1 MRASLTLNRV
11 GGGRIYIGGFARGG
25 PFGAPRAMRPVAT
38 RAPGA
43 VMPPSSVRCDNGTTC
58 EKSPLQLGAIFDYD
72 SDVTACAPD
81 GAFCSW
87 STQSALQAAYPPVPL
102 VTAFYSHRRSLMSPR
117 LFYGGNL
124 LPAPPRLCTNC
135 SGVPQGGAAAGLA
148 KSTCVEASDAGGGA
162 SDAALLLLLCDVATL
177 PWAAG
182 SRLTLALQNAAVYS
196 GDELGRRGAL
206 EASGSKG
213 DGGEVTRLS
222 IAAPAEACVGD
233 GAVEQPRFTP
243 ISTAHSSLAHPD
255 AKRVSQDHADS
266 FSSAVVA
273 ADGHGDKEAWK
284 PFSEYSMAQ
293 ACAETSVLALRSF
306 ALAALGQR
314 VPLVVLAAE
323 KACGAGVTFS
333 SLTDEC
339 ATPQTSTVYARKRP
353 DSPAWLPPRTT
364 VHGVPMEVYAERT
377 PLVLTRGTAAL
388 QQALGQ
394 ALDRIAVVPA
404 GRKRHNA
411 APLSASFHFPPS
423 PLAARGLQWSL
434 SPLAHL
440 IWNGQCWV
448 EEADVQLAKMEE
460 RLLGALAGGRDGHAT
475 SSIAGAVRLA
485 HSRNTITCRTHCTPG
500 ATRGDGDAG
509 RLAGLRLGWNAQ
521 SSSYP
526 RLWLPSVWPQ
536 GGSRGGVL
544 TPLFRHDSGADSE
557 TEAVLG
563 RPGWAAASPTSRR
576 RLASNPY
583 EAWKR
588 ASEDAEVVEAAL
600 EKPATAPMALEGD
613 SQTPGALRCSQ
624 WVLRL
629 RKTWLVTSPNVRS
642 SVLAC
647 AAAEAQ
653 ANLGDADAKP
663 AASMPAADRG
673 VRGHLRAPSRSS
685 YAPVPL
691 RYPNYD
697 LLTGLPL
704 DLRDY
709 NAAARKALGTFR
721 GSHTSSRSSPKLRP
735 PKPPRWPSET
745 TQPPPAHDGGV
756 HQTQAAGPAHE
767 SGPFFFAVLSQ
778 QVGWIRLCP
787 ISSSHTLHVG
797 ASSSSTPVASPATGP
812 VSWRLPDALRRC
824 YTLPSTIADVP
835 QCCLC
840 SGTAADGH
848 SAAPSAAA
856 ASSTATELGLPV
868 SPQPPVASVS
878 VPRQEWCT
886 GFFLHDA
893 PHWWRH
899 RVSECVH
906 DRWAAESISKGTL
919 ETSVRP
925 RHELAAERVATWEE
939 ITQMLL
945 FLQEECG
952 VPPPPVSPSSAAAAV
967 ACPRQGGPE
976 PTSDSRPPLQLTPKM
991 STLPPQLCVLQL
1003 APVAPKLRRAHR
1015 LIRCGGDGE
1024 LENSSMSTSTTQALP
1039 LELQWSLVPDTAT
1052 VTVNTFFSL
1061 QNVVDHAGAA
1071 GSAPAALPPAP
1082 SAERAVLFY
1091 LEVKTALEILRR
1103 VTHAAGA
1110 WEDAVKDAEG
1120 PSPPPSSSLPA
1131 WWEHLSAFYDA
1142 NTFLATETA
1151 PSAAISTT
1159 GVDHE
1164 VGGGRGDGD
1173 LETTHSGADAHETF
1187 ISALCH
1193 PTVTEVVRACLRLML
1208 QCSKPSKHRYAGD
1221 SLITLGRGDTENK
1234 TASPEALAVWSRRD
1248 YDALLRTAGPATSTS
1263 STPYLRSE
1271 DTEGDGDNFEEH
1283 GKAEWRGSEGFV
1295 PYQGDDGAAR
1305 AENGSDS
1312 SRAVST
1318 RTQGRHSASMS
1329 SGAVA
1334 PPTQDQATNIERRS
1348 PSSAQVAQRS
1358 SSASSC
1364 LPHGVEVRE
1373 YDEDGM
1379 RPETPVSPGGRTA
1392 CTNGSQPLSTEP
1404 EDRSD
1409 AHRAP
1414 IGGRYQL
1421 SEAFQSRKAP
1431 GDFEAVAAAYVAL
1444 NPFATNTTAGGESQ
1458 QAATRCTAYGD
1469 AIRATPKEATRNSG
1483 DAAARVIPPAPRQLN
1498 SAGAPVQDER
1508 SLYSGLLEDCANSAS
1523 APHSSDVI
1531 SALMAEE
1538 HDQFEREW
1546 EPWLRY
1552 LPLPATP
1559 QDGTLPHTAMLTT
1572 PRTRVRSVFNFL
1584 KSSAASEYCTDRPC
1598 KTEKTSA
1605 EDNAAQSV
1613 VDMAAPPAA
1622 AALTDGA
1629 VIVQDLGLCVL
1640 HVRLTELY
1648 VNAANLIYCEA
1659 HGTQT

>member
-1 MRASLTLNRV
+1 MRASLTLNRI

-25 PFGAPRAMRPVAT
+25 PFGAPGAMHPVAP

-43 VMPPSSVRCDNGTTC
+43 VMPPSSRRFDKGTMC
-58 EKSPLQLGAIFDYD
+58 GKSPLQLRAIFDHD

-87 STQSALQAAYPPVPL
+87 SIQSALQAAYPPVPL
-102 VTAFYSHRRSLMSPR
+102 VTTLYSHRGGLLSPR

-124 LPAPPRLCTNC
+124 LPAPPSLCTKC
-135 SGVPQGGAAAGLA
+135 SGVPQGGTAAGLA
-148 KSTCVEASDAGGGA
+148 KSARVDASDAGGGA

-182 SRLTLALQNAAVYS
+182 SCLTLALHNAAAYS
-196 GDELGRRGAL
+196 DDELARRGPLA
-206 EASGSKG
+206 AAAGSKG
-213 DGGEVTRLS
+213 GSGEVNRLW
-222 IAAPAEACVGD
+222 IAAPVEACVGD
-233 GAVEQPRFTP
+233 GAVEQPHFTP
-243 ISTAHSSLAHPD
+243 TATAHSSLAHPD
-255 AKRVSQDHADS
+255 AKRVNKDRADT
-266 FSSAVVA
+266 FSSAVIAA
-273 ADGHGDKEAWK
+273 ADHGGKEAWK

-293 ACAETSVLALRSF
+293 ACAETSVLALRFF
-306 ALAALGQR
+306 ALTTLGQR
-314 VPLVVLAAE
+314 VPLLVFAAE
-323 KACGAGVTFS
+323 KACGTGVTFS

-339 ATPQTSTVYARKRP
+339 ATPRTSKVFAQKRP
-353 DSPAWLPPRTT
+353 DSPAWLPPRMA

-377 PLVLTRGTAAL
+377 PLVLTSGTAAL

-411 APLSASFHFPPS
+411 AHLSASFHSPPP
-423 PLAARGLQWSL
+423 PLAFGGLRWSL

-448 EEADVQLAKMEE
+448 EEADVQVAEMEE
-460 RLLGALAGGRDGHAT
+460 RLLGALAGGRDGRAT
-475 SSIAGAVRLA
+475 ASIAGVVRSA
-485 HSRNTITCRTHCTPG
+485 QSRNTITCRTRCTPG
-500 ATRGDGDAG
+500 ATPGNGDAG
-509 RLAGLRLGWNAQ
+509 RLAGLRLGGNAQ

-536 GGSRGGVL
+536 AGSRGGVS
-544 TPLFRHDSGADSE
+544 TPLFRHDSGADAE

-563 RPGWAAASPTSRR
+563 RPGWASTSPTSRR

-588 ASEDAEVVEAAL
+588 ASEDAGVAKAAL
-600 EKPATAPMALEGD
+600 GAPATTPTALEGD

-629 RKTWLVTSPNVRS
+629 RKTWLVTSPDVRS
-642 SVLAC
+642 SMLAS
-647 AAAEAQ
+647 AGAEAQ

-663 AASMPAADRG
+663 AASMPAADG
-673 VRGHLRAPSRSS
+673 GASNHLRAPSSSS

-691 RYPNYD
+691 RYPNYN

-709 NAAARKALGTFR
+709 NAAARKALGTVR
-721 GSHTSSRSSPKLRP
+721 GSRTSSRSSPALRP
-735 PKPPRWPSET
+735 PKLPRWPSET

-756 HQTQAAGPAHE
+756 HQTQASGPAHE
-767 SGPFFFAVLSQ
+767 GGPFFSAALSQ

-797 ASSSSTPVASPATGP
+797 ASSSSTPVASPATGT
-812 VSWRLPDALRRC
+812 VSWRLPDALRSC

-835 QCCLC
+835 QRCLC
-840 SGTAADGH
+840 SGTAAEGQA
-848 SAAPSAAA
+848 AAPSAAV
-856 ASSTATELGLPV
+856 ASSTATELGLLV

-893 PHWWRH
+893 PHWWRR
-899 RVSECVH
+899 RVSERMH

-919 ETSVRP
+919 VTSVRP
-925 RHELAAERVATWEE
+925 RHELAAERVTTWEE
-939 ITQMLL
+939 VTQMLS

-952 VPPPPVSPSSAAAAV
+952 VPPPPVSASSAAAAV

-976 PTSDSRPPLQLTPKM
+976 PTSDFRPPLQLTPKM
-991 STLPPQLCVLQL
+991 TTLPPRLCVLQL

-1015 LIRCGGDGE
+1015 LIRHDGEGE
-1024 LENSSMSTSTTQALP
+1024 LENNSMFTSTTQALP

-1061 QNVVDHAGAA
+1061 QDVADHAGAA
-1071 GSAPAALPPAP
+1071 GPAAAALPLAP
-1082 SAERAVLFY
+1082 SADRAALFY

-1103 VTHAAGA
+1103 VPHAAGA

-1120 PSPPPSSSLPA
+1120 PSPPPSSSFLA

-1142 NTFLATETA
+1142 NTLVATETA
-1151 PSAAISTT
+1151 PSAAILTT
-1159 GVDHE
+1159 GVEHE
-1164 VGGGRGDGD
+1164 VDGGGD
-1173 LETTHSGADAHETF
+1173 LETTHSGAEAHETF

-1208 QCSKPSKHRYAGD
+1208 QCSEPSQHRYVSD
-1221 SLITLGRGDTENK
+1221 SPITLGRGDTENK
-1234 TASPEALAVWSRRD
+1234 SASPAALAVWSRMD
-1248 YDALLRTAGPATSTS
+1248 YDALLRTAGPAATTS

-1271 DTEGDGDNFEEH
+1271 DTDSDGDSFGEH
-1283 GKAEWRGSEGFV
+1283 DEAEWRGAEVLV
-1295 PYQGDDGAAR
+1295 PYQRDDGAAH

-1312 SRAVST
+1312 LRVVST
-1318 RTQGRHSASMS
+1318 LTQGRHSASIS
-1329 SGAVA
+1329 SGAAA
-1334 PPTQDQATNIERRS
+1334 PPMQNQASNIERSS

-1358 SSASSC
+1358 SSASPC
-1364 LPHGVEVRE
+1364 LPYGEEVRE

-1379 RPETPVSPGGRTA
+1379 RRETPFSPGGCTA
-1392 CTNGSQPLSTEP
+1392 CLNGPQPLSTEP
-1404 EDRSD
+1404 EDRLVVGR
-1409 AHRAP
+1409 RAP
-1414 IGGRYQL
+1414 LGRRYQL
-1421 SEAFQSRKAP
+1421 SEAFQSQKAP
-1431 GDFEAVAAAYVAL
+1431 GGFEAVVSADVAL
-1444 NPFATNTTAGGESQ
+1444 NRFASYTTAGAESQ
-1458 QAATRCTAYGD
+1458 QAATRGATCGD
-1469 AIRATPKEATRNSG
+1469 VILAARKEAKRNSG
-1483 DAAARVIPPAPRQLN
+1483 DAGADVIPPAPPQLN
-1498 SAGAPVQDER
+1498 SAGTLVRDER
-1508 SLYSGLLEDCANSAS
+1508 SLYSGLLEGCASSAS
-1523 APHSSDVI
+1523 TPHPSDVI
-1531 SALMAEE
+1531 GALIAEE
-1538 HDQFEREW
+1538 HDRFDSEW

-1552 LPLPATP
+1552 LPLTATT
-1559 QDGTLPHTAMLTT
+1559 QDSTLPHTAPPTT
-1572 PRTRVRSVFNFL
+1572 PRTRVRSVFHFL
-1584 KSSAASEYCTDRPC
+1584 KPSAASEYCTDCPSE
-1598 KTEKTSA
+1598 TEKTSA
-1605 EDNAAQSV
+1605 EDNGAKWG

-1622 AALTDGA
+1622 APLTNGA

-1640 HVRLTELY
+1640 HIRLTELY
-1648 VNAANLIYCEA
+1648 VNAANLIYSEA
-1659 HGTQT
+1659 HGTRT

>member
-1 MRASLTLNRV
+1 MRVSLTLNRG

-25 PFGAPRAMRPVAT
+25 PFGAPGAMHPVAT

-43 VMPPSSVRCDNGTTC
+43 VMPPSSGRCDKGTTC
-58 EKSPLQLGAIFDYD
+58 GKSPLQLRAIFDYGR
-72 SDVTACAPD
+72 DVTACAPD

-87 STQSALQAAYPPVPL
+87 SIQSALQAAYPPVPL
-102 VTAFYSHRRSLMSPR
+102 VTAFYSHRGSLLSPR

-124 LPAPPRLCTNC
+124 LPAPPSLCTNC
-135 SGVPQGGAAAGLA
+135 SGVPQGGTAAGLA
-148 KSTCVEASDAGGGA
+148 KSTHVEALDAGGGA

-182 SRLTLALQNAAVYS
+182 SRLTLALHNAAVYS
-196 GDELGRRGAL
+196 DDELARRGPL

-213 DGGEVTRLS
+213 DRREVNSLS
-222 IAAPAEACVGD
+222 IAAPVEARVD
-233 GAVEQPRFTP
+233 VGAVEQPRFTP
-243 ISTAHSSLAHPD
+243 IATAHSSLAHPD
-255 AKRVSQDHADS
+255 AKRVSQDRADS
-266 FSSAVVA
+266 FSSAVIA
-273 ADGHGDKEAWK
+273 ADGHCGKEAWK
-284 PFSEYSMAQ
+284 PFSDYSMAQ

-306 ALAALGQR
+306 AVAALGQR

-323 KACGAGVTFS
+323 KACGAGVTFP
-333 SLTDEC
+333 SLNDEC
-339 ATPQTSTVYARKRP
+339 ATPRTSTVYAQKRP
-353 DSPAWLPPRTT
+353 DSPAWLPPRTA

-394 ALDRIAVVPA
+394 ALNRIAVVPA

-411 APLSASFHFPPS
+411 APLSASFHSPPS
-423 PLAARGLQWSL
+423 PLASGGLRRSL
-434 SPLAHL
+434 PPLAHL

-448 EEADVQLAKMEE
+448 EEADVQVAEMEE
-460 RLLGALAGGRDGHAT
+460 RLLGTLAGGRDGHAT
-475 SSIAGAVRLA
+475 ASIAGAIRSA
-485 HSRNTITCRTHCTPG
+485 QNRNTITCRTRCTPG

-536 GGSRGGVL
+536 GGSRGGVS
-544 TPLFRHDSGADSE
+544 TPLFRHDSGADPE

-563 RPGWAAASPTSRR
+563 RPGWAATSPPSKR

-588 ASEDAEVVEAAL
+588 VSGDAGVAEAAL
-600 EKPATAPMALEGD
+600 EAPATAPTALEGD

-629 RKTWLVTSPNVRS
+629 RKTWLVTSPDVRS
-642 SVLAC
+642 SILAS
-647 AAAEAQ
+647 AGAEAQ
-653 ANLGDADAKP
+653 ANLGDADAKS
-663 AASMPAADRG
+663 AASMPAADRWAS
-673 VRGHLRAPSRSS
+673 GHLRAPSSSS

-709 NAAARKALGTFR
+709 DAAARKALGTAR
-721 GSHTSSRSSPKLRP
+721 GSRTSSRSSPTLRP
-735 PKPPRWPSET
+735 PKLPRWPSET
-745 TQPPPAHDGGV
+745 TQPPPARDGGV
-756 HQTQAAGPAHE
+756 LQTQAAGPAHE
-767 SGPFFFAVLSQ
+767 GGPFFFAALSQ

-787 ISSSHTLHVG
+787 ISSPHTLHVDS
-797 ASSSSTPVASPATGP
+797 SSSSTPVASPATGP
-812 VSWRLPDALRRC
+812 VSWRLPDALRSC

-835 QCCLC
+835 QRCLC
-840 SGTAADGH
+840 SGTAADGQA
-848 SAAPSAAA
+848 AAPSAAA

-878 VPRQEWCT
+878 VPRQEWYT

-906 DRWAAESISKGTL
+906 HRWAAESISKGTL
-919 ETSVRP
+919 TTSVRP
-925 RHELAAERVATWEE
+925 RHELSGERVATWEE
-939 ITQMLL
+939 VTQMLS

-952 VPPPPVSPSSAAAAV
+952 VPPPPVSPSSAAAAA

-976 PTSDSRPPLQLTPKM
+976 PRSDSPPPLQLTPKM

-1015 LIRCGGDGE
+1015 LIRCDGEGE
-1024 LENSSMSTSTTQALP
+1024 LENSSMSTSTTQALS
-1039 LELQWSLVPDTAT
+1039 LELQWSIVADTAT

-1061 QNVVDHAGAA
+1061 QDVADHAGAA
-1071 GSAPAALPPAP
+1071 GSAAAALPLAP
-1082 SAERAVLFY
+1082 SAERAALFY

-1110 WEDAVKDAEG
+1110 WEDAVDDAEG

-1142 NTFLATETA
+1142 NTFVATETA
-1151 PSAAISTT
+1151 PSAAILTT

-1164 VGGGRGDGD
+1164 VGGGGDGD
-1173 LETTHSGADAHETF
+1173 LEKTHSGADAHETLT
-1187 ISALCH
+1187 SALCH

-1208 QCSKPSKHRYAGD
+1208 QCSEPSKHRYVSD
-1221 SLITLGRGDTENK
+1221 CPITLGRGDTENK
-1234 TASPEALAVWSRRD
+1234 SASPEALAVWSRRD
-1248 YDALLRTAGPATSTS
+1248 YDALLRTAGPAATTS

-1271 DTEGDGDNFEEH
+1271 DAEGDGDNFGEH
-1283 GKAEWRGSEGFV
+1283 DEAEWRGTEELV
-1295 PYQGDDGAAR
+1295 PYQRADGAAHT
-1305 AENGSDS
+1305 ENGSDS

-1318 RTQGRHSASMS
+1318 GTQGRHSASIS

-1334 PPTQDQATNIERRS
+1334 PPMQDQATNMERGS
-1348 PSSAQVAQRS
+1348 PSSAQVTQRS
-1358 SSASSC
+1358 PSASSC
-1364 LPHGVEVRE
+1364 LPYGVEVRE

-1379 RPETPVSPGGRTA
+1379 RREKPDNPGGRTA
-1392 CTNGSQPLSTEP
+1392 CMKGPKPLSTEP
-1404 EDRSD
+1404 EDRLVVD
-1409 AHRAP
+1409 RRAP
-1414 IGGRYQL
+1414 LGRRYRL
-1421 SEAFQSRKAP
+1421 SEAFQSQQAP
-1431 GDFEAVAAAYVAL
+1431 GGFEAVAAADVAL
-1444 NPFATNTTAGGESQ
+1444 NPFASNTTAGGESQ
-1458 QAATRCTAYGD
+1458 QAATRGTTCGD
-1469 AIRATPKEATRNSG
+1469 AILAARKEAMRNSG
-1483 DAAARVIPPAPRQLN
+1483 DAGASVIPTAPSQLN
-1498 SAGAPVQDER
+1498 SAGALVQDER
-1508 SLYSGLLEDCANSAS
+1508 SLYSGLLEDCTSSAS
-1523 APHSSDVI
+1523 TPYQSDVI
-1531 SALMAEE
+1531 GALMAEE
-1538 HDQFEREW
+1538 HDRFEREW

-1559 QDGTLPHTAMLTT
+1559 QDGTLPHTAPPTT
-1572 PRTRVRSVFNFL
+1572 PQRRVRSVFHFL
-1584 KSSAASEYCTDRPC
+1584 KSSAASEYCTDCPC
-1598 KTEKTSA
+1598 KTKTSA
-1605 EDNAAQSV
+1605 EDNAAKSV
-1613 VDMAAPPAA
+1613 VDMAAPSAA
-1622 AALTDGA
+1622 AALTDGS

-1648 VNAANLIYCEA
+1648 VNAANLIFCEA
-1659 HGTQT
+1659 HGTRT